1 MGVLA
6 PHDRAFSHLAQVRIG
21 ARFRVDGKG
30 ILGFL
35 VQAACRTDVRLE
47 FCILGILCI
56 VAKRVTPYT
65 VLLHACACA
74 LLGA

>member
-1 MGVLA
+1 MHLEHRKFA
-6 PHDRAFSHLAQVRIG
+6 DLAQVFVG

-30 ILGFL
+30 VLGFL

-47 FCILGILCI
+47 FCISGILAI